1 MKQYG
6 IYKGNRL
13 LAKGIAD
20 DLAKDFNVVPQTI
33 RSSAR
38 NNTMLQNTYIVR
50 EILEA
55 TTTLTDRQKEI
66 IEEQFKSGKKVKEI
80 AYNIGLN
87 EEDINYYLVE
97 LHKREQEKMQ
107 QVDLD
112 KLIEEKIKQM
122 LGNSQPTTT
131 LVSLKA
137 LGYKFNDNDK
147 RFHLNNDRGTPIK
160 TIQFAN
166 NAIHIRTFNSVKS
179 EWNMPYTIKYDEIEA
194 MFDYISGNR
203 GY

>member
-80 AYNIGLN
+80 AYNDESEQMIETSTLPDDVQIYIG
-87 EEDINYYLVE
+87 DINE
-97 LHKREQEKMQ
+97 AAMGGTNEKR
-107 QVDLD
+107 
-112 KLIEEKIKQM
+112 
-122 LGNSQPTTT
+122 N
-131 LVSLKA
+131 
-137 LGYKFNDNDK
+137 
-147 RFHLNNDRGTPIK
+147 
-160 TIQFAN
+160 
-166 NAIHIRTFNSVKS
+166 
-179 EWNMPYTIKYDEIEA
+179 
-194 MFDYISGNR
+194 
-203 GY
+203 